1 MSGLRHQ
8 LVHQPLFTILSRP
21 SPTRRC
27 STSSESVATHV
38 RTRDIVRGG
47 TVATGVATP
56 LNGRPCILILG
67 AFHSNRDEFGQ
78 MYEMAEMNSSSRHR
92 ADMRY
97 AVANAVRDM
106 TSVRGVF
113 ANGTAP

>member
-8 LVHQPLFTILSRP
+8 LAHQPLFTILSRP

-38 RTRDIVRGG
+38 CTRDIVRGG

-97 AVANAVRDM
+97 AVANVARDM